1 MPTKINTV
9 SVLGLGAM
17 GHAFATNIIKNNFT
31 LKVWNRS
38 EEKGKDLVKKGAT
51 LATTPAQA
59 VEDSEVVILMLADAD
74 STVEVIKQTI
84 DALAE
89 KAIVVQMGT
98 IGVEATEQLN
108 QYLKENRPDIGFI
121 DAPVSGT
128 KKPAEMAQ
136 IAILASGDSS
146 LQSQIE
152 PVFAAISKGTHWLGD
167 VGAGSAMKLVVNSW
181 LIGLVQ
187 SLAESHC
194 LAKQLGFSPETLW
207 SVLEGGPLAAP
218 YAKTKLEMIEEGDYP
233 PQMQLKW
240 ALKDATLAAKAGGEA
255 QMPNL
260 NSITSLWQA
269 AVDAGLG
276 DKDLS
281 VIAQYLEKQ

>member
-9 SVLGLGAM
+9 AVLGLGAM
-17 GHAFATNIIKNNFT
+17 GHAFATNLAKNHFS
-31 LKVWNRS
+31 LRVWNRS
-38 EEKGKDLVKKGAT
+38 AEKGKDLAENGAK
-51 LATTPAQA
+51 LASTPAEA
-59 VEDSEVVILMLADAD
+59 VKGSEAVILMLANAEITLDVINQVIDTLAD
-74 STVEVIKQTI
+74 QAV
-84 DALAE
+84 
-89 KAIVVQMGT
+89 VVQMGT
-98 IGVEATEQLN
+98 IGVEATEQLHTL
-108 QYLKENRPDIGFI
+108 LKNKRPDVGFI

-136 IAILASGDSS
+136 VSILASGDSA
-146 LQSQIE
+146 LQSKIE
-152 PVFAAISKGTHWLGD
+152 PVFSAIGKGTHWLGD
-167 VGAGSAMKLVVNSW
+167 AGAGSAMKLVVNSW

-207 SVLEGGPLAAP
+207 SVLEGGPLATP
-218 YAKTKLEMIEEGDYP
+218 YAKTKLEMIDQGSYE

-240 ALKDATLAAKAGGEA
+240 ALKDATLAAKAGGA
-255 QMPNL
+255 KQMPNL
-260 NSITSLWQA
+260 HAITALWQA
-269 AVDAGLG
+269 AVEAGLG